1 MVKSISRERRV
12 EAQPVKLVSQKNGL
26 YCKPECIEQRLEHVV
41 EENNEIDRQDF
52 RIRQFSGGLNA
63 EILTLASF

>member
-1 MVKSISRERRV
+1 MIDYYKYLRCPECV
-12 EAQPVKLVSQKNGL
+12 ENGL